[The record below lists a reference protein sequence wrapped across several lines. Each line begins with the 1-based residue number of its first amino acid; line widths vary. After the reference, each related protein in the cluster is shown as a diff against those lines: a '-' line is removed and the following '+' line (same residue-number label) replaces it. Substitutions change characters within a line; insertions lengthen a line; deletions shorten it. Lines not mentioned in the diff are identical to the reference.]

1 MKSFKKKKDHYY
13 LVIRLETI
21 IPTVSHNI
29 ERRLHYCTFDVT
41 ERIFDYVRRTS
52 SSHSLSDCA
61 TTYKSY
67 FLALS

>member
-1 MKSFKKKKDHYY
+1 

-29 ERRLHYCTFDVT
+29 ERRLHT